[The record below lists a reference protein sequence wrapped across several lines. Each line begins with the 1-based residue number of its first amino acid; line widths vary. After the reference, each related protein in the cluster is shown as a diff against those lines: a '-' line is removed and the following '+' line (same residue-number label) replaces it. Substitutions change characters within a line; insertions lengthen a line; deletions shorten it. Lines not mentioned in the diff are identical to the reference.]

1 MFKEEWKGL
10 FRNKFMLL
18 AIIAVIAIPT
28 IYTTLFLG
36 SMWDPYGNVDK
47 LPVAVV
53 NEDEKIKYEG
63 KTLNIGKE
71 LVEKL
76 ENNNSMKFQEV
87 TKQEAK
93 EGLKNGSYYMV
104 ITIPKDFSK
113 NASTLTEDEP
123 KKMELSYETN
133 PGTNYIAS
141 KMSESAMEKIK
152 NEVSTSVT
160 KTYTETVFEQLTEIG
175 DGMQE
180 AADGSSKLKDG
191 VKKAKDGNSTIN
203 ENLKVLAEST
213 LTFQNGSETLEV
225 GLEQYI
231 DGVNT
236 VYAGVKQLSDGVT
249 ELSSQVSDGTKQLE
263 EGGKTFKEGVSSYVD
278 GVGTATEGAKTLAKN
293 NNALLSG
300 AKQVADGAT
309 ALEEG
314 SSALT
319 KGLETMSD
327 KVTLDD
333 TTKAQVEALV
343 KGLPEINEA
352 IQQLNTALQNT
363 SSQMSQEQMVAML
376 MQLKTEVATLAKQSD
391 TALIGGANMIDSM
404 SSGLEAVKESLD
416 KKDGIIAGAKQ
427 IETGLSTLSEG
438 VNGENGLYSGLLE
451 YTKGVSNLKTGLVT
465 LDSNS
470 STLKS
475 GANSLTKG
483 VSKLASGVQDGSK
496 QLSSGIT
503 ALVSGMDTLTSN
515 NNTLLNGTKQLSDGA
530 KKLNEGASKLEDG
543 SKQLGEGFVAL
554 EDGASELSDSLQDGA
569 KEIRDT
575 NTGEAVTDMFSSPV
589 DATETQITKVENN
602 GHAMAPYMMSVALWV
617 GCIAF
622 CLIYPLTKY
631 EGELKSGISW
641 WFSKASILYLVAGIQ
656 AIVMVLLL
664 HTING
669 FTPVEMIKTL
679 GFAILASFTFM
690 SIMYFFTNTF
700 GKVGSFLMLVFMV
713 VQLAGSVGTYPIE
726 VSGSF
731 VPYLH
736 SWVPFTYTVEA
747 FRSTISGGESIRHSC
762 LILGIW
768 FVVFTALTIV
778 EFQIRAK
785 RVKENKVTLY
795 SWLEEKGFA

>member
-1 MFKEEWKGL
+1 M
-10 FRNKFMLL
+10 
-18 AIIAVIAIPT
+18 
-28 IYTTLFLG
+28 
-36 SMWDPYGNVDK
+36 
-47 LPVAVV
+47 
-53 NEDEKIKYEG
+53 
-63 KTLNIGKE
+63 
-71 LVEKL
+71 
-76 ENNNSMKFQEV
+76 
-87 TKQEAK
+87 
-93 EGLKNGSYYMV
+93 
-104 ITIPKDFSK
+104 
-113 NASTLTEDEP
+113 
-123 KKMELSYETN
+123 
-133 PGTNYIAS
+133 
-141 KMSESAMEKIK
+141 
-152 NEVSTSVT
+152 
-160 KTYTETVFEQLTEIG
+160 
-175 DGMQE
+175 
-180 AADGSSKLKDG
+180 
-191 VKKAKDGNSTIN
+191 
-203 ENLKVLAEST
+203 
-213 LTFQNGSETLEV
+213 
-225 GLEQYI
+225 
-231 DGVNT
+231 
-236 VYAGVKQLSDGVT
+236 
-249 ELSSQVSDGTKQLE
+249 
-263 EGGKTFKEGVSSYVD
+263 
-278 GVGTATEGAKTLAKN
+278 
-293 NNALLSG
+293 
-300 AKQVADGAT
+300 
-309 ALEEG
+309 
-314 SSALT
+314 
-319 KGLETMSD
+319 
-327 KVTLDD
+327 
-333 TTKAQVEALV
+333 
-343 KGLPEINEA
+343 
-352 IQQLNTALQNT
+352 
-363 SSQMSQEQMVAML
+363 
-376 MQLKTEVATLAKQSD
+376 
-391 TALIGGANMIDSM
+391 
-404 SSGLEAVKESLD
+404 
-416 KKDGIIAGAKQ
+416 
-427 IETGLSTLSEG
+427 
-438 VNGENGLYSGLLE
+438 
-451 YTKGVSNLKTGLVT
+451 
-465 LDSNS
+465 DSNS

-747 FRSTISGGESIRHSC
+747 FRSTISGGESIRHAC

-778 EFQIRAK
+778 EFQIRTK